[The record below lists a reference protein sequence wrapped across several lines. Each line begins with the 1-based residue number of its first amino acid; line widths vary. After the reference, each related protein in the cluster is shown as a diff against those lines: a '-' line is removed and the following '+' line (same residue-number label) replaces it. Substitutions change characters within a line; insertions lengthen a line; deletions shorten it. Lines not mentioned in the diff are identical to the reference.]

1 MEGLGKVG
9 VGHLVVTATRPN
21 DAAGLVNQAAGVADF
36 NRGCHDQKAIGSE
49 VGALISAKC
58 WAQSSMPWVSKSVA
72 MVSRIASSWVPSAAR
87 FRREVARSRVMVGC
101 WFGLAA
107 VFEGAAFPLVQR
119 SASIS
124 SRASVSIVPSIQR
137 APSGVICP
145 NSDSRR
151 GIRRS

>member
-1 MEGLGKVG
+1 MSEARRKQVGLR
-9 VGHLVVTATRPN
+9 LVMGRCRLLWNCST
-21 DAAGLVNQAAGVADF
+21 NQNAM
-36 NRGCHDQKAIGSE
+36 GSA

-58 WAQSSMPWVSKSVA
+58 WAHSSMPWVSRSVA

-87 FRREVARSRVMVGC
+87 FRRAVARSRVMVG
-101 WFGLAA
+101 LRVERVA

-124 SRASVSIVPSIQR
+124 SRAAVSIVPSIQR

-145 NSDSRR
+145 N
-151 GIRRS
+151 